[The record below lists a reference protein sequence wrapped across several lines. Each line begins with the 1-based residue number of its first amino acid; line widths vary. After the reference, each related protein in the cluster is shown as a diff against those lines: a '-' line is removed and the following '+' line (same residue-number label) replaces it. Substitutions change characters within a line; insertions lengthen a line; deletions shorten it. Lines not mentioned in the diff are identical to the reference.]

1 MKKGTY
7 FIASLGCA
15 KNTVDSESMSILLN
29 QEGYQ
34 AVVDPQEAEFLI
46 VNTCGFIHDARQES
60 LDVLQELS
68 EQKQPG
74 QTLIGAGCLT
84 QRFPHLV
91 TDQIKKIDG
100 VFGTRR
106 WMDIVQ
112 VAKNASK
119 PRQPKPHYH
128 LPAVK
133 TIGAE
138 REGILRAAVQ
148 GGSAYLKIADGCR
161 RSCAYCA
168 IPLIKGTQ
176 VSRPINHIIQDAQ
189 YLQSLNTQE
198 LVLIAQDTSDYGAD
212 RKLKDGLATLLKELV
227 PAVPDIP
234 WLRILY
240 TFPGFITDE
249 LIDVMAAQ
257 PQILPYLDLPLQHA
271 HPDVL
276 KRMNRPSNIDWV
288 YKTIARMRSA
298 MPDLAMRTTFI
309 VGYPGE
315 SEEEFAFLLNFI
327 EEMQFDH
334 LGAFTFSFEEGTPSA
349 PLGDPIPDEVKQQR
363 WEQVMLLQEQI
374 SLAKNQLWIGKTL
387 PVLIEGNGDGVSV
400 GRSYRDAPEIDGL
413 VIIDGEELPI
423 GAMVNAT
430 FTDAL
435 PHDLIAKLA
444 EK

>member
-15 KNTVDSESMSILLN
+15 KNTVDSESMAILLN
-29 QEGYQ
+29 REGYQ
-34 AVVDPQEAEFLI
+34 AVIDPLEAEFLI

-68 EQKQPG
+68 DQKQPG
-74 QTLIGAGCLT
+74 QILIGAGCLT

-112 VAKNASK
+112 VAKTAGK
-119 PRQPKPHYH
+119 PRQPKPLYH
-128 LPAVK
+128 LPDVK
-133 TIGAE
+133 TIGKE
-138 REGILRAAVQ
+138 KEGLLRAAVQ

-189 YLQSLNTQE
+189 ALQEMNVQE
-198 LVLIAQDTSDYGAD
+198 LVLISQDTSDYGAD
-212 RKLKDGLATLLKELV
+212 FKLKNGLVALLKELV

-240 TFPGFITDE
+240 TFPGFVTDE
-249 LIDVMAAQ
+249 LIDFMAAQ
-257 PQILPYLDLPLQHA
+257 PQILNYLDLPLQHA

-276 KRMNRPSNIDWV
+276 KRMNRPSNMEWV

-315 SEEEFAFLLNFI
+315 TEEEFNFLLDFI
-327 EEMQFDH
+327 QEMQFDH

-349 PLGDPIPDEVKQQR
+349 PLGDPIPQEVKQYR
-363 WEQVMLLQEQI
+363 WEQIMLLQEQI
-374 SLAKNQLWIGKTL
+374 SLAKNQAWIGKTL
-387 PVLIEGNGDGVSV
+387 PVLIEGHGDGVSV

-413 VIIDGEELPI
+413 VIIDGEELPVGTI
-423 GAMVNAT
+423 VNAQ

-435 PHDLIAKLA
+435 PHDMIAKLPT
-444 EK
+444 K

>member
-15 KNTVDSESMSILLN
+15 KNTVDSESMAILLN
-29 QEGYQ
+29 RQGYH
-34 AVVDPQEAEFLI
+34 AVIDPEEAQFLI

-60 LDVLQELS
+60 LDVLKELS
-68 EQKQPG
+68 DQKQPG

-84 QRFPHLV
+84 QRFPEMV
-91 TDQIKKIDG
+91 VNKIKKIDG

-106 WMDIVQ
+106 WMDIVS
-112 VAKNASK
+112 VARDASS
-119 PRQPKPHYH
+119 PRQPKPLYH
-128 LPAVK
+128 LPDVNTVGDEKA
-133 TIGAE
+133 
-138 REGILRAAVQ
+138 GILRAAVQ
-148 GGSAYLKIADGCR
+148 GGCAYLKIADGCR

-176 VSRPINHIIQDAQ
+176 VSRPIDHIIQDAQ
-189 YLQSLNTQE
+189 HLQSIGTQE
-198 LVLIAQDTSDYGAD
+198 LVLISQDTSDYGAD
-212 RKLKDGLATLLKELV
+212 RKMKNGLTTLLKELV

-234 WLRILY
+234 WVRILY

-249 LIDVMAAQ
+249 LIDYMAAQ

-276 KRMNRPSNIDWV
+276 KRMNRPANIDWV
-288 YKTIARMRSA
+288 YKTIARMRKA

-315 SEEEFAFLLNFI
+315 TEEEFNFMLDFI

-334 LGAFTFSFEEGTPSA
+334 LGAFTFSYEEGTPSA
-349 PLGDPIPDEVKQQR
+349 PLGDPIPAEVKQHR
-363 WEQVMLLQEQI
+363 WEQVMLLQQKI
-374 SLAKNQLWIGKTL
+374 SLAKNQQFIGKTL
-387 PVLIEGNGDGVSV
+387 PVLIEGNGDSVSV

-423 GAMVNAT
+423 GSMINAAI
-430 FTDAL
+430 TDAL
-435 PHDLIAKLA
+435 AHDLIAKVF
-444 EK
+444 